1 MLDYGDGHPLS
12 EDSSGAV
19 SVERSPNTY
28 TVGCHRPRLNSITGL
43 KVICILGIFGWH
55 LGFLKSPDLGARCV
69 EVFFVASGFL
79 EGYVHYFDYGFTIGE
94 AAGIAKRK
102 LGAFYPLHLVT
113 LCLAVTL
120 SLIQGKIVFGGQF
133 LLTFGFFATL
143 LQAWF
148 PGIAS
153 LSYYNG
159 VSWYLSAILF
169 CYALTP
175 LVAYVTQHARESFN
189 SSRHQFAGEALLF
202 GGLLVLRVL
211 LEVAPALYPKVFYG
225 YSLHTSPLIRLLEY
239 AMAFIAGCVFV
250 ERADKRAMMKPR
262 FVRSSFL
269 EVSLC
274 VVLIVLVIWSGGG
287 SGSQSILPRWVFVAL
302 FLGLVYVL
310 ACEKGIVSRM
320 LGTRPFLLFSYIE
333 LEFYMFHQLIIRL
346 VGSGYVRTLL
356 PVVNSGV
363 VRAAAALILSIVM
376 SVLWHRLAARVKKDA
391 ATTKGY

>member
-1 MLDYGDGHPLS
+1 
-12 EDSSGAV
+12 
-19 SVERSPNTY
+19 
-28 TVGCHRPRLNSITGL
+28 
-43 KVICILGIFGWH
+43 
-55 LGFLKSPDLGARCV
+55 
-69 EVFFVASGFL
+69 
-79 EGYVHYFDYGFTIGE
+79 
-94 AAGIAKRK
+94 
-102 LGAFYPLHLVT
+102 VT
-113 LCLAVTL
+113 LCLAVAL
-120 SLIQGKIVFGGQF
+120 SLAQGQIVFGGQF

-175 LVAYVTQHARESFN
+175 VVAYVTRHAKERFN
-189 SSRHQFAGEALLF
+189 ASGHQFIGEALLF
-202 GGLLVLRVL
+202 SGLFVLRVL
-211 LEVAPALYPKVFYG
+211 LEVAPALYPKAFYG

-250 ERADKRAMMKPR
+250 ERADKRAMAKPR
-262 FVRSSFL
+262 FVCSSFV

-274 VVLIVLVIWSGGG
+274 VGLIVLVIWSGGG
-287 SGSQSILPRWVFVAL
+287 PGLQSILPRWVFVAL

-310 ACEKGIVSRM
+310 ACGKGIISRM

-333 LEFYMFHQLIIRL
+333 LEFYMFHQLIIRF

-356 PVVNSGV
+356 PVINSGV
-363 VRAAAALILSIVM
+363 VRAAVALTLSIVI
-376 SVLWHRLAARVKKDA
+376 SVLWHILATRVKKDA
-391 ATTKGY
+391 AITIKGY